1 MDSRESAEAVREGPS
16 AGDGDNQRRLLRE
29 RSLWPSGL
37 SAVPEEEAQ
46 HVGRSLALCVGQ
58 SEFIKISEQGS
69 LLTPLTTEKGNF
81 VS

>member
-16 AGDGDNQRRLLRE
+16 AGGGNNGD
-29 RSLWPSGL
+29 SSG
-37 SAVPEEEAQ
+37 SGPCGRQDSPEEEAQ

-58 SEFIKISEQGS
+58 SELIHISEQGS